1 MSLYAT
7 AVKKPITTA
16 LIFVGIALFGL
27 FSFSRLPIDLFPDIE
42 TNQLSIITAYA
53 GASASDIETNVTRP
67 MENTLNTVENLKKIT
82 SQSKDNMSL
91 VTLEFDY
98 GADIDM
104 ITNDVRDKIDMVKSQ
119 LPDDISTPIIFKFS
133 MDMIPVV
140 IYSATAKESV
150 NGLYKILDEKV
161 ANPLNRIEGV
171 GTVSVSGAPQRQIE
185 VNVSPEKLEAYGL
198 TVEQIA
204 DVIRMENLNVPAGS
218 FDVGTST
225 YALRVEG
232 EFKASSQLLNIV
244 VGNRSGSNIYLRD
257 VAGISDT
264 IQSRIQESYTNRV
277 KGALIIVQKQSGS
290 NTVSIAEK
298 VNGIMPEL
306 QKSLPSDITLSLVM
320 DSSDFIQESIDS
332 LTETILLAFIFVIFV
347 VMFFLG
353 RWRATVIIILAIP
366 ISLIASF
373 IYLMVSGSS
382 LNIISLSSLTIAI
395 GLVVDDAIVVLENIT
410 KHIERGSTPKE
421 AAIHATNEVGV
432 AVIASTLTILA
443 VFLPLTMTT
452 GLAGV
457 MFGELGWMVTIMV
470 TVSLVVA
477 LSLTPMLC
485 SQMLRL
491 TDTQGKFFDRIHAPV
506 KVFLNKLD
514 SQYARL
520 VNLCVRNRWKTLLVC
535 FTFFLAVMIPG
546 AKFVK
551 LDFMPASDNSMITAE
566 VYLPTGTRMEVAR
579 AAAMK
584 IDSLVQAI
592 YPSEMRTHSFSVG
605 QADEDNSFA
614 AMQNNATNLISFR
627 FRCVEPEERKVSIYD
642 IADRLRKEM
651 DNMPELYKY
660 TVTPGGSGGMMG
672 TGASTVD
679 VEIYGYDLAETDRI
693 AAELKT
699 RLASVQG
706 LRDLIISRQDYR
718 TEYQIDFDREKLAEN
733 GLNSGTVASFVR
745 NRINGSFTSKYRE
758 DGDEYDI
765 VVRYGEAYRQSLED
779 IEDITVY
786 NSAGVAI
793 RIRELGKVV
802 EKSSLPQIDRQNRQ
816 RVNMVKGSLYQAA
829 LSDVIA
835 GVNRVIADMRSEGR
849 IPSEIGVQIGG
860 SYEDQ
865 QETNQDLLLLMVLC
879 VLLVYIVM
887 AAQFESLTYPFII
900 VLSLTFGVAGVYLA
914 LMLSG
919 QSLSLM
925 SMIGLVM
932 LIGIVVKNGIVFID
946 YANLNRERGLS
957 IDRAIVLAGRSRL
970 RPILMTTATTVL
982 GMIPMAIPRGS
993 GSEMWQPMGI
1003 TVVGGLTVSTILTL
1017 LYVPA
1022 LYSIFGANGVKR
1034 NRRKLRKI
1042 WRKKQEAGERKN
1054 TVRDKKF

>member
-1 MSLYAT
+1 MSLYAS

-16 LIFVGIALFGL
+16 LIFIGIALFGL
-27 FSFSRLPIDLFPDIE
+27 FSFSRLPIDLFPKIE
-42 TNQLSIITAYA
+42 TNQLTVITAYA
-53 GASASDIETNVTRP
+53 GASASDIETNVSRP

-91 VTLEFDY
+91 VTLEFNY
-98 GADIDM
+98 GTDINLA
-104 ITNDVRDKIDMVKSQ
+104 TNDVRDKIDMVKSQ
-119 LPDDISTPIIFKFS
+119 LPDDITNPIIFKFS
-133 MDMIPVV
+133 TDMMPVV

-171 GTVSVSGAPQRQIE
+171 GAVSISGSPQRQVQ
-185 VNVSPEKLEAYGL
+185 VNVSPEKLEAYQL

-204 DVIRMENLNVPAGS
+204 GVIQAENLNVPAGS
-218 FDVGTST
+218 FDVGTAT

-232 EFKASSQLLNIV
+232 EFKASEQLLNV
-244 VGNRSGSNIYLRD
+244 VLGNRGGSNIYLRD
-257 VAGISDT
+257 VATVSDT
-264 IQSRIQESYTNRV
+264 IQSRIQESYTNEV
-277 KGALIIVQKQSGS
+277 KGALIIVQKQSGA

-306 QKSLPSDITLSLVM
+306 QKTLPPDISLSLMM
-320 DSSDFIQESIDS
+320 DTSDFIQQSIDS
-332 LTETILLAFIFVIFV
+332 LVETILLAFIFVIFV

-353 RWRATVIIILAIP
+353 RWRAAFIIILAIP

-373 IYLMVSGSS
+373 IYLMISGSS

-395 GLVVDDAIVVLENIT
+395 GLVVDDAIVVLENVT

-421 AAIHATNEVGV
+421 AAIHATNEVGI

-443 VFLPLTMTT
+443 VFFPLTMTT

-457 MFGELGWMVTIMV
+457 MFGELGWMVTVMI

-491 TDTQGKFFDRIHAPV
+491 TNTQGKFFDRIHAPI
-506 KVFLNKLD
+506 KVGLDKLD
-514 SQYARL
+514 HHYSRL
-520 VNLCVRNRWKTLLVC
+520 VHLCVKNRWKTLLVC
-535 FTFFLAVMIPG
+535 FAFFFAIMIP
-546 AKFVK
+546 AMRLVKF
-551 LDFMPASDNSMITAE
+551 DFMPASDNSMITAE

-579 AAAMK
+579 ATAMK
-584 IDSLVQAI
+584 IDSIVKAN
-592 YPSEMRTHSFSVG
+592 YPVAVKTRAFSVG
-605 QADEDNSFA
+605 QADENNAFA
-614 AMQNNATNLISFR
+614 SMQNNASNLISFR
-627 FRCVEPEERKVSIYD
+627 FRCVDPEDRESSIYD
-642 IADRLRKEM
+642 IGDHLRKEM
-651 DNMPELYKY
+651 ANMPEIYKY
-660 TVTPGGSGGMMG
+660 TVSPGGNGGMMG
-672 TGASTVD
+672 SGASTVD
-679 VEIYGYDLAETDRI
+679 IEIYGYDLEQTDRI
-693 AAELKT
+693 AAELKA
-699 RLASVQG
+699 RLASVKG
-706 LRDLIISRQDYR
+706 LRDLIVSRQDYR

-733 GLNSGTVASFVR
+733 GLNSATVASFVR

-765 VVRYGEAYRQSLED
+765 VVRYDEAYRQSLEN

-786 NSAGVAI
+786 NSAGTPI
-793 RIRELGKVV
+793 KLRELGKVI

-816 RVNMVKGSLYQAA
+816 RINVVKGSIYEAA

-835 GVNRVIADMRSEGR
+835 GADQVIESMRAEGK
-849 IPSEIGVQIGG
+849 IPTEIGIKIGG
-860 SYEDQ
+860 SYEEQ
-865 QETNQDLLLLMVLC
+865 QDTNQDLFLLMVLC

-900 VLSLTFGVAGVYLA
+900 VLSLTFGVAGVFLA
-914 LMLSG
+914 LMVTGESM
-919 QSLSLM
+919 SLM
-925 SMIGLVM
+925 GMIGMVM

-946 YANLNRERGLS
+946 YANLNRERGMS
-957 IDRAIVLAGRSRL
+957 IDKAIISAGRSRL

-982 GMIPMAIPRGS
+982 GMIPMAIPRGA
-993 GSEMWQPMGI
+993 GSEMWQPMGV
-1003 TVVGGLTVSTILTL
+1003 TVVGGLTISTILTL

-1022 LYSIFGANGVKR
+1022 LYSIFGANGVNR
-1034 NRRKLRKI
+1034 NRRK
-1042 WRKKQEAGERKN
+1042 WRKQIAKSKRNK
-1054 TVRDKKF
+1054 

>member
-1 MSLYAT
+1 MSLYET
-7 AVKKPITTA
+7 AVKKPISTA
-16 LIFVGIALFGL
+16 LIFIGIALFGL
-27 FSFSRLPIDLFPDIE
+27 FSFSRLPIDLFPKIE
-42 TNQLSIITAYA
+42 TNSLTVITAYA

-91 VTLEFDY
+91 VTLEFNY
-98 GADIDM
+98 GTDINLA
-104 ITNDVRDKIDMVKSQ
+104 TNDVRDKIDMVKSQ
-119 LPDDISTPIIFKFS
+119 LPDEISNPIIFKFS
-133 MDMIPVV
+133 TDMMPVV

-171 GTVSVSGAPQRQIE
+171 GAVSISGAPQRQVQ
-185 VNVSPEKLEAYGL
+185 VNVSPEKLEAYQL

-204 DVIRMENLNVPAGS
+204 GVIQSENLNVPAGS
-218 FDVGTST
+218 FDIGTAT

-232 EFKASSQLLNIV
+232 EFKASDQLLNIV
-244 VGNRSGSNIYLRD
+244 LGNRNGSNIYLKD
-257 VAGISDT
+257 VASINDT
-264 IQSRIQESYTNRV
+264 IQSRIQESYTNEV
-277 KGALIIVQKQSGS
+277 KGAIIVVQKQSGS
-290 NTVSIAEK
+290 NSVSIANK
-298 VNGIMPEL
+298 VNKTIPEL
-306 QKSLPSDITLSLVM
+306 QKTLPPDIELSLM
-320 DSSDFIQESIDS
+320 IDTSDFIQQSIDS

-353 RWRATVIIILAIP
+353 RWRATFIIILAIP

-443 VFLPLTMTT
+443 VFFPLTMTT

-514 SQYARL
+514 HQYSRL
-520 VNLCVRNRWKTLLVC
+520 VNLCVRNRWKTLLIC
-535 FTFFLAVMIPG
+535 FLFFLAVMVPG
-546 AKFVK
+546 FMTVK

-579 AAAMK
+579 ETAMK
-584 IDSLVQAI
+584 IDSIVRTL
-592 YPSEMRTHSFSVG
+592 YPTEVKTRSFSVG
-605 QADEDNSFA
+605 QADENNTFA
-614 AMQNNATNLISFR
+614 AMQSNATNLISFR
-627 FRCVEPEERKVSIYD
+627 FRCVDPEDREQSIYA
-642 IADRLRKEM
+642 IGDRLRKEL

-660 TVTPGGSGGMMG
+660 TVSPGGNGGMMG

-679 VEIYGYDLAETDRI
+679 VEIYGYDLAQTDQI

-699 RLASVQG
+699 RLASVKG
-706 LRDLIISRQDYR
+706 LKDLVISRQDYR

-733 GLNSGTVASFVR
+733 GLNSATVATYVR

-765 VVRYGEAYRQSLED
+765 VVRYDEAYRQSLEV

-786 NSAGVAI
+786 NNAGVPI
-793 RIRELGKVV
+793 KIRELGKVV

-816 RVNMVKGSLYQAA
+816 R
-829 LSDVIA
+829 
-835 GVNRVIADMRSEGR
+835 
-849 IPSEIGVQIGG
+849 
-860 SYEDQ
+860 
-865 QETNQDLLLLMVLC
+865 
-879 VLLVYIVM
+879 
-887 AAQFESLTYPFII
+887 
-900 VLSLTFGVAGVYLA
+900 
-914 LMLSG
+914 
-919 QSLSLM
+919 
-925 SMIGLVM
+925 
-932 LIGIVVKNGIVFID
+932 
-946 YANLNRERGLS
+946 
-957 IDRAIVLAGRSRL
+957 
-970 RPILMTTATTVL
+970 
-982 GMIPMAIPRGS
+982 
-993 GSEMWQPMGI
+993 
-1003 TVVGGLTVSTILTL
+1003 
-1017 LYVPA
+1017 
-1022 LYSIFGANGVKR
+1022 
-1034 NRRKLRKI
+1034 
-1042 WRKKQEAGERKN
+1042 
-1054 TVRDKKF
+1054 